1 MRNYIAEKQNEID
14 SNQDEFYTFNNTQV
28 YLKNKIVSPNGEAV
42 SIKNVIS
49 KIEELIPAHL
59 LTYVEFIIVG
69 WFDEFE
75 KRSINAFYKDGTL
88 YISNFQDNE
97 EDMIDDIIHEV
108 AHSLETPLGYQIYGD
123 GKIEQE
129 FIGKRTALFRMLEAD
144 GYDVDIMDFLNTE
157 YSKKMD
163 DLLYKVIGYDKLSNY
178 MAGLMISPY
187 SATSIRE
194 YFAEVFQ
201 EYYLSPQTNYPARVS
216 PAVYEKIN
224 ELHIGFFLD
233 EQ

>member
-88 YISNFQDNE
+88 YISN
-97 EDMIDDIIHEV
+97 
-108 AHSLETPLGYQIYGD
+108 
-123 GKIEQE
+123 
-129 FIGKRTALFRMLEAD
+129 
-144 GYDVDIMDFLNTE
+144 
-157 YSKKMD
+157 
-163 DLLYKVIGYDKLSNY
+163 
-178 MAGLMISPY
+178 
-187 SATSIRE
+187 
-194 YFAEVFQ
+194 
-201 EYYLSPQTNYPARVS
+201 
-216 PAVYEKIN
+216 
-224 ELHIGFFLD
+224 
-233 EQ
+233 